1 MSLSETMLFNT
12 SIPLLD
18 ALALAWFLAG
28 AALYTALADQ
38 IAWGK
43 RPMAVV
49 LHDYRLRWM
58 ERMLERDNRMA
69 DVQIVNSYI
78 RSGSLFIS
86 TTLLVLAGIVA
97 LLGQIEDLR
106 VIIHDI
112 SMAQPASRRL
122 MEFRVF
128 ILVLVFVYAFFK
140 FAWCLRQFN
149 YTLVMIG
156 AAPHAGQCDAAIT
169 TQFPPRA
176 ATILS
181 RAQDNFNRGLR
192 SYYFALALLPWFIHP
207 LMLFGTTVWVLLVLY
222 RRDFRSVTL
231 KTLAELG
238 AADDAA
244 ADAKAQRTPP
254 LA

>member
-1 MSLSETMLFNT
+1 LSETMLFNT

-28 AALYTALADQ
+28 ATLYTTLADQ

-106 VIIHDI
+106 VIIHDV
-112 SMAQPASRRL
+112 SMAQPAS
-122 MEFRVF
+122 
-128 ILVLVFVYAFFK
+128 
-140 FAWCLRQFN
+140 
-149 YTLVMIG
+149 
-156 AAPHAGQCDAAIT
+156 
-169 TQFPPRA
+169 
-176 ATILS
+176 
-181 RAQDNFNRGLR
+181 
-192 SYYFALALLPWFIHP
+192 
-207 LMLFGTTVWVLLVLY
+207 
-222 RRDFRSVTL
+222 
-231 KTLAELG
+231 
-238 AADDAA
+238 
-244 ADAKAQRTPP
+244 
-254 LA
+254 

>member
-18 ALALAWFLAG
+18 ALALTWFFAG
-28 AALYTALADQ
+28 ATLYTMLADQ

-106 VIIHDI
+106 VIIHDV

-169 TQFPPRA
+169 AQFPPRA
-176 ATILS
+176 ALILS

-231 KTLAELG
+231 KTLDELG
-238 AADDAA
+238 AADEAA
-244 ADAKAQRTPP
+244 TDTRGPRTPP
-254 LA
+254 AA